1 MADWKRPLFIGIGWG
16 LGTVVGVALV
26 VGGFLWY
33 RSRPK
38 PTATPLAS
46 SIESKVI
53 SVPRGITGLEVGM
66 TPQQIGQLFQI
77 KEAQDPVV
85 TLLKRYGKP
94 DQAEV
99 VSRQNEAIQKRF
111 FSVSSGAGKL
121 PDAVTSADA
130 RATHNIV
137 YQIGLHYDEAIVKRL
152 GWEGVT
158 YPYVA
163 KFGKPSEDTGSA
175 YVWKDGR
182 TRFEIVSSGSVINVF
197 FTDEALEIE
206 VKKEE
211 RKNQ

>member
-1 MADWKRPLFIGIGWG
+1 MAEWKKPLLIGVGWG
-16 LGTVVGVALV
+16 LGTAVGLAILA
-26 VGGFLWY
+26 GGFLWY
-33 RSRPK
+33 ESRSK
-38 PTATPLAS
+38 PTVTSLAS
-46 SIESKVI
+46 STGSSSI

-66 TPQQIGQLFQI
+66 TPQQIGQFFLI

-99 VSRQNEAIQKRF
+99 VSRQNEAIQKRY

-121 PDAVTSADA
+121 PDTVTSADA

-182 TRFEIVSSGSVINVF
+182 TRLEIVSSGSVINVF

-206 VKKEE
+206 TKKEE
-211 RKNQ
+211 RKNH